1 MLDIVENILIEEQTN
16 YMIGPNICN
25 FIIFEHKNCRTQ
37 HFMFYINLFA
47 LLSLY
52 FLIASNTDWG
62 ERYGGGEKWG
72 SV

>member
-1 MLDIVENILIEEQTN
+1 
-16 YMIGPNICN
+16 MIGPNICN
-25 FIIFEHKNCRTQ
+25 FIIFEHKNCKTQ
-37 HFMFYINLFA
+37 HLMLYINLFA